1 MEGPPDSGAFPYH
14 LALRQATTGKLLTQG
29 LVYDGERYGLV
40 LHADS
45 AQLSPWLERRW
56 VYVFGID
63 SRGKSVLLFPASGAG
78 NVFNRLPYQPGPT
91 GQWPTELRLGR
102 ESLFHISAPFGM
114 DTYVLLTSDEAL
126 PLDAFEWD
134 GVREGASR
142 GVGGSPLASLLLGN
156 SVGTRSPAADVS
168 PNWSI
173 ERLSIL
179 SAPKR

>member
-1 MEGPPDSGAFPYH
+1 
-14 LALRQATTGKLLTQG
+14 
-29 LVYDGERYGLV
+29 
-40 LHADS
+40 
-45 AQLSPWLERRW
+45 
-56 VYVFGID
+56 
-63 SRGKSVLLFPASGAG
+63 
-78 NVFNRLPYQPGPT
+78 
-91 GQWPTELRLGR
+91 
-102 ESLFHISAPFGM
+102 M

-142 GVGGSPLASLLLGN
+142 GGGRGGSPLASLLLGN

>member
-1 MEGPPDSGAFPYH
+1 
-14 LALRQATTGKLLTQG
+14 
-29 LVYDGERYGLV
+29 
-40 LHADS
+40 
-45 AQLSPWLERRW
+45 
-56 VYVFGID
+56 
-63 SRGKSVLLFPASGAG
+63 
-78 NVFNRLPYQPGPT
+78 
-91 GQWPTELRLGR
+91 
-102 ESLFHISAPFGM
+102 M

-142 GVGGSPLASLLLGN
+142 GGVGSPLASLLLGN
-156 SVGTRSPAADVS
+156 SVATRSPAADVS